1 MKVLEKNRAIE
12 LRRQGKTFGEILREI
27 SVFTNSDPGMIRL
40 MMRWFRLI
48 CRVPNT
54 KFRIRI
60 QCHGADRVGEC
71 QEYWSR
77 IVNIPLT
84 QFTKPYIRIS
94 PTSKKK
100 TGNLCPY
107 GICNIRIS
115 DVFLLTRIKAWIKGL
130 TALSSSLV

>member
-27 SVFTNSDPGMIRL
+27 SVFINSDPGMIRL
-40 MMRWFRLI
+40 MMGWFRLI

-60 QCHGADRVGEC
+60 QCHGADRVGEY

-94 PTSKKK
+94 PASKKK

-115 DVFLLTRIKAWIKGL
+115 DVFFD
-130 TALSSSLV
+130 